1 MKKFFYIII
10 TLILVCCLTLLPCS
24 AYTYDLEIGSGTGL
38 AAWNTSPIAGSY
50 VGTSNIDGVTVQ
62 KWRSAGFDGSY
73 SVSVYGSWVVN
84 STSDTAFDANAV
96 YTCVGWKA
104 QCSAYPAQF
113 AYGVNFYDGSGSD
126 LGGLRLV
133 DGTLKSSS
141 HYGGACNISF
151 RIPEGCRRIEFV
163 AIMTAE
169 KSFTCH
175 FYGLHIK
182 GVNETAQIQQSIN
195 DGVSDVNQ
203 HVDEAVSKGVD
214 DLNNAGS
221 DEPPLDT
228 DISAFQSAID
238 TMNGWLAQLDE
249 FANTIDTAG
258 QTAHEYIS
266 QGSDLITGFLGVAPA
281 AVIALVAFGVVFIVV
296 RKIVGR

>member
-1 MKKFFYIII
+1 MKKLSYILIS
-10 TLILVCCLTLLPCS
+10 LILVSVLTLLPCS

-38 AAWNTSPIAGSY
+38 NAWNKSPIAGSY

-73 SVSVYGSWVVN
+73 SVSIYGSWLVN

-133 DGTLKSSS
+133 DGTLNSSS
-141 HYGGACNISF
+141 YYGGSCNLSF

-163 AIMTAE
+163 AVMTAE

-221 DEPPLDT
+221 NEPPLDT

-238 TMNGWLAQLDE
+238 TMNGWLDQLDE

-266 QGSDLITGFLGVAPA
+266 KGTEIITGFLGVAPT